1 MRYFCSFS
9 YTDGGEVFFGN
20 TRMYVQVDTY
30 DHIEEFMDLLEH
42 RLELQGFHDVVLL
55 FYRKVKG

>member
-9 YTDGGEVFFGN
+9 YTDGGAVFLGN
-20 TRMYVQVDTY
+20 TLTYVQVDPS
-30 DHIEEFMDLLEH
+30 DDIEEFMDLLEH

-55 FYRKVKG
+55 FYRKVKA

>member
-20 TRMYVQVDTY
+20 TLMYVQVDPY
-30 DHIEEFMDLLEH
+30 DDIVGFMDSLEH
-42 RLELQGFHDVVLL
+42 RLALQGFHDVVLL
-55 FYRKVKG
+55 FFRKVKV